1 MDKVLTVSEMREADN
16 YTINVLNVPSAELM
30 RRAGLSIADEAEK
43 ASKMLNTDEITVV
56 CGVGNNGGDGIV
68 CAEELR
74 KRGYNVGVYA
84 LSGNCSDGCMR
95 EKLAYKGRYLRH
107 ITGAIAFSAKLFKFV
122 A

>member
-56 CGVGNNGGDGIV
+56 CGVGNNGGDGFV

-74 KRGYNVGVYA
+74 KRGYNVGY
-84 LSGNCSDGCMR
+84 
-95 EKLAYKGRYLRH
+95 
-107 ITGAIAFSAKLFKFV
+107 
-122 A
+122 